1 MVCCMCLY
9 SLCNS
14 YSCIFELFW
23 SRCCVFYFFFFKQK
37 TAYEMRIS
45 DWSSDVCSS
54 DLLSGANN
62 PSKRID
68 EYRAIAF
75 HLREEFLE
83 RSVLGPVASD
93 IGVEILFDKEVGS
106 AGIARLAF
114 RKIAAP
120 EPEPAVIVGKMPEH
134 HLRDEMM
141 PLRFRRFARH
151 IHRITI
157 SRSRAQAA
165 SLDRQS
171 TRL

>member
-1 MVCCMCLY
+1 MLV
-9 SLCNS
+9 
-14 YSCIFELFW
+14 
-23 SRCCVFYFFFFKQK
+23 
-37 TAYEMRIS
+37 
-45 DWSSDVCSS
+45 
-54 DLLSGANN
+54 
-62 PSKRID
+62 
-68 EYRAIAF
+68 
-75 HLREEFLE
+75 
-83 RSVLGPVASD
+83 
-93 IGVEILFDKEVGS
+93 DKEVGS

-165 SLDRQS
+165 SLAPTHPGPSIARMTALRHCPIVPLTNDIRHGVDARY
-171 TRL
+171 THDP